1 MQKLKSFDQFSTET
15 KISQTRQVEEDK
27 TIKRQN
33 EAETFKTLLAEFNVT
48 SIKELTQEQ
57 RVTFFTKLRGAEVN
71 ESVSLIE
78 EGTRGQIGKID
89 KKGNI
94 TSVYMQYDSY
104 PENILPHLNKGFK
117 NGKNVDE
124 LIKKGSFSGLEASI
138 DKISFYGTPG
148 HMTGS
153 AATAADIKKY
163 LTKTSNEESAEYVY
177 LWDENAKQWMMAD
190 TYANTGLVPA
200 FESLSVSVNEAIQ
213 VQYKRDAKKV
223 LTVYNNLFG
232 KKLTDFGAMNIDS
245 KLGCIKYLLENAMTD
260 ANFHKE
266 GPVASAAIKGNIGT
280 FQVKM
285 AGLGNYFIK
294 IGATTV
300 KRILD
305 QYVTDISG
313 AAGWSGVGIA
323 EGTALYLEQIGQEA
337 AGQSMLNAF
346 NGMFNESFINEAE
359 KFKSTKDFEEFCEE
373 IDGMPESRIKK
384 IMGKDYIDTPGGY
397 RDEAEDYDNDITEY
411 MISNMGRKEF
421 EKLQDWWESNVAESV
436 VTEAEIK
443 SDEEFSEYAMTVLK
457 KAFGAEFDE
466 AKAKKVADGILAK
479 SKGDYGTAVGML
491 TSSLGESVTNEA
503 KEFSFAF
510 NYNTDEDDVAYIQ
523 NVLKKAGVNATAEA
537 GLDSE
542 EMEVKAANAIELRK
556 AKKAIEADGFQ
567 INEAI
572 DTKYWADYNTD
583 TSGQGNKE
591 FAEKSKDFED
601 TFSLAVAEWNDE
613 ADGAENRIIGS
624 QVDKVK
630 KIAQQFFKKEGYI
643 SVNIAQAMIAQ
654 EA

>member
-1 MQKLKSFDQFSTET
+1 M
-15 KISQTRQVEEDK
+15 I
-27 TIKRQN
+27 
-33 EAETFKTLLAEFNVT
+33 
-48 SIKELTQEQ
+48 
-57 RVTFFTKLRGAEVN
+57 
-71 ESVSLIE
+71 
-78 EGTRGQIGKID
+78 
-89 KKGNI
+89 
-94 TSVYMQYDSY
+94 
-104 PENILPHLNKGFK
+104 
-117 NGKNVDE
+117 
-124 LIKKGSFSGLEASI
+124 
-138 DKISFYGTPG
+138 
-148 HMTGS
+148 
-153 AATAADIKKY
+153 
-163 LTKTSNEESAEYVY
+163 
-177 LWDENAKQWMMAD
+177 
-190 TYANTGLVPA
+190 
-200 FESLSVSVNEAIQ
+200 
-213 VQYKRDAKKV
+213 
-223 LTVYNNLFG
+223 
-232 KKLTDFGAMNIDS
+232 
-245 KLGCIKYLLENAMTD
+245 D

-305 QYVTDISG
+305 QYVTDISS
-313 AAGWSGVGIA
+313 ASGWSGVGIA

-373 IDGMPESRIKK
+373 IDGMPEQRIKR

-411 MISNMGRKEF
+411 MISNMGRKDF
-421 EKLQDWWESNVAESV
+421 EELKSWWENNVAESTV
-436 VTEAEIK
+436 VESGFRHSDPSTTATHKAEQLKKLKKLRDHREETDRIKKAQLKRAKAAGSAKESLEVNEAEIN
-443 SDEEFSEYAMTVLK
+443 SDEEFNEYAMTVLK

-491 TSSLGESVTNEA
+491 TSSL
-503 KEFSFAF
+503 
-510 NYNTDEDDVAYIQ
+510 
-523 NVLKKAGVNATAEA
+523 
-537 GLDSE
+537 
-542 EMEVKAANAIELRK
+542 
-556 AKKAIEADGFQ
+556 
-567 INEAI
+567 
-572 DTKYWADYNTD
+572 YWADYNTD

-591 FAEKSKDFED
+591 FANKSKDFED

-613 ADGAENRIIGS
+613 ADGAENRIKGS

-630 KIAQQFFKKEGYI
+630 KLAQEFFKKEGYI

-654 EA
+654 ES

>member
-15 KISQTRQVEEDK
+15 KISQTRQLEEDK

-138 DKISFYGTPG
+138 DKINFYGKPG

-153 AATAADIKKY
+153 AATDADINKY

-200 FESLSVSVNEAIQ
+200 FESLSISVNEAIQ

-245 KLGCIKYLLENAMTD
+245 KLGCIKYLLEEAMID

-266 GPVASAAIKGNIGT
+266 GPVALCNWT
-280 FQVKM
+280 
-285 AGLGNYFIK
+285 
-294 IGATTV
+294 
-300 KRILD
+300 
-305 QYVTDISG
+305 
-313 AAGWSGVGIA
+313 
-323 EGTALYLEQIGQEA
+323 
-337 AGQSMLNAF
+337 
-346 NGMFNESFINEAE
+346 
-359 KFKSTKDFEEFCEE
+359 
-373 IDGMPESRIKK
+373 
-384 IMGKDYIDTPGGY
+384 
-397 RDEAEDYDNDITEY
+397 
-411 MISNMGRKEF
+411 
-421 EKLQDWWESNVAESV
+421 
-436 VTEAEIK
+436 
-443 SDEEFSEYAMTVLK
+443 
-457 KAFGAEFDE
+457 
-466 AKAKKVADGILAK
+466 
-479 SKGDYGTAVGML
+479 
-491 TSSLGESVTNEA
+491 
-503 KEFSFAF
+503 
-510 NYNTDEDDVAYIQ
+510 
-523 NVLKKAGVNATAEA
+523 
-537 GLDSE
+537 
-542 EMEVKAANAIELRK
+542 
-556 AKKAIEADGFQ
+556 
-567 INEAI
+567 
-572 DTKYWADYNTD
+572 
-583 TSGQGNKE
+583 
-591 FAEKSKDFED
+591 
-601 TFSLAVAEWNDE
+601 
-613 ADGAENRIIGS
+613 
-624 QVDKVK
+624 
-630 KIAQQFFKKEGYI
+630 
-643 SVNIAQAMIAQ
+643 
-654 EA
+654 

>member
-138 DKISFYGTPG
+138 DKINFYGKPG

-153 AATAADIKKY
+153 AATEADIKKY

-411 MISNMGRKEF
+411 MISNMVRKEF
-421 EKLQDWWESNVAESV
+421 EKIQESNVAESV

-503 KEFSFAF
+503 KEFSFNF